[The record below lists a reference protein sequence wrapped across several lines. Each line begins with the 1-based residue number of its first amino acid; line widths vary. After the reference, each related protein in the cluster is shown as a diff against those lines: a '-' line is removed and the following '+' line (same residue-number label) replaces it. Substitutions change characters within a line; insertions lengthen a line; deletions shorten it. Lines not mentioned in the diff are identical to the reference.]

1 MNLPC
6 TVASE
11 LRVSVIRASGM
22 SAHIVRRTLVNRL
35 VSSVP
40 DNIEG

>member
-1 MNLPC
+1 MNLSC

-11 LRVSVIRASGM
+11 LRVFVIRACGM
-22 SAHIVRRTLVNRL
+22 SAHIVAVTLVNRL